1 MAFSE
6 YRSYSRIQLT
16 AQRGWDQYL
25 PEKAAPPPPAAAVA
39 VALGAAVP
47 VVAPPAG
54 AVTVAGGEAT
64 QSAGAG
70 FFAPRSPAAAAGPV
84 GGGVP
89 SVQVGPNAA
98 AAPKYDLMADL
109 LHVDMF
115 KVLSDVLRTEAVLIQ
130 RGKSGKFG
138 YLPMM
143 AVATLGALNAESFC
157 ERVLSCVKLVVSDL
171 HVSMKPKEI
180 RMLVMLRMNRHFMEY
195 MRASYPDTPLSEF
208 RAVDT
213 YVRDHG
219 GLQALED
226 DEDDE

>member
-1 MAFSE
+1 M
-6 YRSYSRIQLT
+6 T
-16 AQRGWDQYL
+16 
-25 PEKAAPPPPAAAVA
+25 
-39 VALGAAVP
+39 
-47 VVAPPAG
+47 
-54 AVTVAGGEAT
+54 
-64 QSAGAG
+64 
-70 FFAPRSPAAAAGPV
+70 
-84 GGGVP
+84 
-89 SVQVGPNAA
+89 
-98 AAPKYDLMADL
+98 DL

-171 HVSMKPKEI
+171 HVSLKPKEI
-180 RMLVMLRMNRHFMEY
+180 HMLVMLRMNRDFMEY

-219 GLQALED
+219 GVEALED
-226 DEDDE
+226 DEDDD